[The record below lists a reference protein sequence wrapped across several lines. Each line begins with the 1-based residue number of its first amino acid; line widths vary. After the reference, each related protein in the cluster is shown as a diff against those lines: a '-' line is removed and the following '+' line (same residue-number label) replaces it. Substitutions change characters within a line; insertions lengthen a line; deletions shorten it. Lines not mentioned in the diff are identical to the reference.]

1 MYVPSEPCILALWG
15 KIMAGGHHFGG
26 EHTEDKLRY
35 VEAYLQSWVN
45 VLKNQGYERIY
56 IDGFAGTGSR
66 TVITSA
72 APLLGEDRT
81 TRLVA
86 GSAKIALGIS
96 PSFDRYILIESEPK
110 KFKELEGLKSEFPDK
125 TIELIPGDANQFLK
139 KFCRLENWKGQGSSS
154 WGSRAVLLL
163 DPYGMNVDWSTL
175 QAIADTEAIDMWFLF
190 SIGGL
195 IRQAAHRWEAVEG
208 YKIDRIDRYLGTKD
222 WHTVFCEETE
232 EDLFGHTE
240 KRRTADEKALNNYV
254 KGRLGEIFGWVS
266 EPIPI
271 RRHDTN
277 VLLFSLF
284 FGIGSRSEKAVG
296 AAKRIVTHLQKLS
309 GA

>member
-1 MYVPSEPCILALWG
+1 
-15 KIMAGGHHFGG
+15 MAGGHYFGG

-56 IDGFAGTGSR
+56 IDAFAGTGSR
-66 TVITSA
+66 TVTKSA
-72 APLLGEDRT
+72 APLLGEERT
-81 TRLVA
+81 TRIVA
-86 GSAKIALGIS
+86 GSARIALGIS

-110 KFKELEGLKSEFPDK
+110 KFKELEGLKSEFSDK
-125 TIELIPGDANQFLK
+125 TIELVPGDANMFLR
-139 KFCRLENWKGQGSSS
+139 KFCRDENWKGRDSSS
-154 WGSRAVLLL
+154 WGVRAVLLL

-175 QAIADTEAIDMWFLF
+175 QAIANTQAIDMWFLF

-208 YKIDRIDRYLGTKD
+208 YKVDRIDRYLGTKD
-222 WHTVFCEETE
+222 WQTAFYEETM
-232 EDLFGHTE
+232 EDLFGQTE
-240 KRRTADEKALNNYV
+240 RRRTANEKALNDFV
-254 KGRLGEIFGWVS
+254 KERLEEIFGWVS

-277 VLLFSLF
+277 VLLFSLL